1 MAAPG
6 TPAAT
11 RAAALMNELLPELR
25 RLCELAPLYG
35 RVGLA
40 ATLRNGRITSIDL
53 ETTLKRQV
61 EEEARR

>member
-1 MAAPG
+1 
-6 TPAAT
+6 
-11 RAAALMNELLPELR
+11 MNELLPELR